1 MGSKCQLVFCVD
13 VVVFTPPP
21 KGLLVRFY
29 LHGSSSLIVMIWG
42 RPGSL
47 RLSNADA
54 VCLRY
59 TAKPAHGQRAPSIYA
74 LVTVC
79 PRCGPIS
86 SDQVS
91 WVDAQCLAKFIS
103 TVDAF
108 TLEIIKSTLLAFQPG
123 FFSKALVTP
132 SEAPEFELDFFNI

>member
-86 SDQVS
+86 SNNFQNLFGAVYMH
-91 WVDAQCLAKFIS
+91 
-103 TVDAF
+103 T
-108 TLEIIKSTLLAFQPG
+108 TLAFEIPIDSSPG
-123 FFSKALVTP
+123 NPRHVLKLISLHFLSFHEGP
-132 SEAPEFELDFFNI
+132 DFFF